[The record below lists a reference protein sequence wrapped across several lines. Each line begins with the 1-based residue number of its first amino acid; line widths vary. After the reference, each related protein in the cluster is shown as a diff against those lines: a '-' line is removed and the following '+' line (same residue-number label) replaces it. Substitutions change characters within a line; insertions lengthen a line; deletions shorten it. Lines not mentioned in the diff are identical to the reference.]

1 MVVSTFMDALTSR
14 NHVLSQPGLRAGL
27 PPVPPKRRNSPGTLA
42 LYRVRVGEYGFQ
54 QQTATPRPT
63 TGESSSLHL
72 SLLLFV
78 RTSTYQVLL
87 QGATA
92 NLPLPTFSLPFCICS
107 LFPLSKPHSPVAQM
121 QIFSFP
127 RHSENLLWNVMPS
140 FLSPLK
146 TKTLSGSSLLTLLR
160 FLESSQRWPLVTF
173 VARR

>member
-14 NHVLSQPGLRAGL
+14 NHVLSQPSLQAGL
-27 PPVPPKRRNSPGTLA
+27 PPVPSQRRNSPGTLT

-54 QQTATPRPT
+54 QQTTTPRPK
-63 TGESSSLHL
+63 TGESSLHL
-72 SLLLFV
+72 SLLFFV

-92 NLPLPTFSLPFCICS
+92 NLPLPTFSLPFYICS
-107 LFPLSKPHSPVAQM
+107 LTLLSKPHSPVAQM
-121 QIFSFP
+121 QTSSFP
-127 RHSENLLWNVMPS
+127 RHSGNLLWNVMPS

-160 FLESSQRWPLVTF
+160 FLESSQDGLS
-173 VARR
+173 